1 MSEKEVGEF
10 CSKMPKT
17 EDEAVPSIQLR
28 KTEVEWTIA
37 PNLMIRSFKQ
47 EETTYLYLQQ
57 LIEID

>member
-1 MSEKEVGEF
+1 
-10 CSKMPKT
+10 MPKT